1 MVGGIAFNRGLDHR
15 ATLAVARAKFCVRGG
30 SPNISSDTGTWPS
43 QPALAAIAIIK
54 IADFGSNLKAGV
66 WN

>member
-1 MVGGIAFNRGLDHR
+1 
-15 ATLAVARAKFCVRGG
+15 VARAKFCVRGG